1 MHFSDVH
8 VEPVKGDSACS
19 TLLVQ
24 VCFHVNGARARVFV
38 RMYLC
43 AGGVY
48 TTGCVWRCVC
58 VQLFSVVCVYWKW
71 WCVHNWLCLV
81 MCVYN
86 C

>member
-24 VCFHVNGARARVFV
+24 VCLHVNGARARAFV
-38 RMYLC
+38 CMYLC

-48 TTGCVWRCVC
+48 TTGCLARCVC
-58 VQLFSVVCVYWKW
+58 VY
-71 WCVHNWLCLV
+71 NWLCLT
-81 MCVYN
+81 MCV
-86 C
+86 CTTV